1 MEISNTGMGI
11 SHGMEYAIVTSQS
24 QIASNRHACAA
35 EDVHMAGNGACSST
49 VFWPQVPN
57 KATRS
62 GLLPNFSNKIKLSFP
77 D

>member
-1 MEISNTGMGI
+1 MGI
-11 SHGMEYAIVTSQS
+11 SRGMEYAIATSQS
-24 QIASNRHACAA
+24 QITLNRHACAA
-35 EDVHMAGNGACSST
+35 EDEHMAENGACSST